1 VTEKLDEKEI
11 ITHEELIMSEVLQS
25 MALINLLDR
34 KGTISKK
41 ELLEEIIQ
49 VKRSTLK
56 ADR

>member
-1 VTEKLDEKEI
+1 MTEKLDEKEI